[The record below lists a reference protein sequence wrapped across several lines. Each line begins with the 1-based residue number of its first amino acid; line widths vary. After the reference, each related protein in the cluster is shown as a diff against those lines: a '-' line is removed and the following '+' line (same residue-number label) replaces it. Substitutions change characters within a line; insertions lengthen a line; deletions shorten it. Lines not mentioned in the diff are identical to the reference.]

1 MDKFDTFIDEQR
13 EKELKAALA
22 YGNLLRDMW
31 NDRALLE
38 QRLRFFSILACV
50 LASICILACAYL
62 GTVVHRQAGELA
74 AIHDILRNGVV
85 IEEVTTTTTTEETT
99 QSVEGDSATINN
111 GSWEQNYGQGG
122 AE

>member
-1 MDKFDTFIDEQR
+1 MDEFDKILNESKSDLA
-13 EKELKAALA
+13 KESVGFARM
-22 YGNLLRDMW
+22 LRDMW
-31 NDRALLE
+31 NARVLIE
-38 QRLRFFSILACV
+38 QKLRFAAIFACV
-50 LASICILACAYL
+50 VAVICLIFSVYL
-62 GTVVHRQAGELA
+62 GTVVHHQSGQIQA
-74 AIHDILRNGVV
+74 IQNILDSGVV